1 MEEND
6 TLENNRQEE
15 RDKGEKKRERSFAA
29 LFRREKAQW
38 TDSFRIMKESVNK
51 EKIIQEYTSV
61 MNQDDSKINEKKAGF
76 ILDILHGAAV
86 FVTYFS
92 LVCFI
97 FNYIGLAVVS
107 GSSMEPSYY
116 DGDLLFINKTGL
128 YELQRGD
135 IVLLPDE
142 NGDVMVKRIVGLGGE
157 YVEAKDGIVYIDGE
171 ALDEPYL
178 TESTED
184 MEGIYVDVGSYFV
197 MGDNRNNSYDSRILG
212 DIPEDEIIGKVIG
225 GK

>member
-1 MEEND
+1 MAAND
-6 TLENNRQEE
+6 MLENNGREE
-15 RDKGEKKRERSFAA
+15 QDKGKKKRERSFAT
-29 LFRREKAQW
+29 LFRREKEQW

-51 EKIIQEYTSV
+51 EKIMQEYTSV

-76 ILDILHGAAV
+76 IRDILHGAAI

-116 DGDLLFINKTGL
+116 DGDLLFINKTRL

-157 YVEAKDGIVYIDGE
+157 YVEAKDGIVYIDGK

-197 MGDNRNNSYDSRILG
+197 MGDNRDNSYDSRILG
-212 DIPEDEIIGKVIG
+212 GIPEDEIIGKVIG